1 MMATGFVVDAERGLI
16 LTNRHVANPGPVVA
30 EAVFLNHEEVEVKVI
45 YRDPVHDFGFYQYD
59 PSAVEFM
66 KPTELPLVADHA
78 VVGAEIRVVGNDAG
92 EKLSILSGTLAR
104 LDRDAPRYGREGY
117 NDFNTFYYQ
126 AASAT
131 SGGSSGSPVV
141 DVHGHVVAL
150 NAGGN
155 QLASS
160 SYYLPLDRIVRA
172 LELIRSGQPV
182 SRGTLQTVFV
192 NRPYDELRRLGLR
205 PETEGALR
213 ERFPEATG
221 LLVVDE
227 VVPGGPGHA
236 KLKVGDILLGFAD
249 TYSTG
254 FLGLESLLD
263 ASVGET
269 VELLLER
276 GGKTVRASVE
286 VQDLHS
292 ITPGSYLETGGGI
305 VHPLSYQQARN
316 RGIPVQGLYVAAAG
330 YALTRAGIVRGAV
343 ITELAGEPVD
353 DLADFESR
361 WAALP
366 DGSNVAVRYFD
377 IAHPQAESL
386 AIVNV
391 DRLWFPMNRCKRDDA
406 TGSWPCEMS
415 PAAPASESPAHA
427 VTTFDSELE
436 RPMRDLAHSLVMV
449 EFDVPFRIDGIHAD
463 RFKGSGLV
471 VDAEAGL
478 VVVDRET
485 VPIAMGDVKLVFAAS
500 VEVPGEVI
508 YIHPDHNLAVVGY
521 DPTLLGDT
529 PIRSAQLTPA
539 QLKKGDEVWLVG
551 LGDDHEMVSRKSRV
565 ESVANPALPLTSPPR
580 FREKNLEVVL
590 LEDTP
595 ATVGGVIAD
604 KKGRVHA
611 LWASFSAGSGIPPQ
625 SYFAGIDAERI
636 EEIIAPLREGRRVNW
651 RSLGVEL
658 RPLTLADARSRG
670 LSEPA
675 ARKLER
681 HRRGTRRALSIS
693 RVTIGMPSADIL
705 QVGDLILAVNDQT
718 VTAFDEV
725 ERAAQALSVRVT
737 LLRDGNEL
745 TRDIPTAVLDGKG
758 TDRTLFWAGAV
769 LQAPHLAIAEQG
781 GADPSGVYVAWFW
794 FGSPANRYGLAATRR
809 IVAVDNQPIA
819 DLDEFIAAVW
829 GRPDRSSVRLQTV
842 SLDGQIDV
850 ITLKLDLQFWPTTE
864 LKRNGEGWER
874 STRR

>member
-1 MMATGFVVDAERGLI
+1 MLLTVPLFMMLSCESIPRPPGNDWQQTLERVASAVVVLRVSIPRSFDTENAASTVATGFVVDAKRGLI
-16 LTNRHVANPGPVVA
+16 LTNRHVVNPGPVVA
-30 EAVFLNHEEVEVKVI
+30 EAVFLNHEEVEVKAV

-66 KPTELPLVADHA
+66 KPTVLPLVPDHA
-78 VVGAEIRVVGNDAG
+78 VIGAEIRVVGNDAG

-104 LDRDAPRYGREGY
+104 LDRDAPQYGRDGY

-141 DVHGHVVAL
+141 DVHGHAVAL

-155 QLASS
+155 QMASS
-160 SYYLPLDRIVRA
+160 SYYLPLDRVVRA
-172 LELIRSGQPV
+172 LELIRLDQPV

-192 NRPYDELRRLGLR
+192 KRPYDELRRLGLR
-205 PETEGALR
+205 PATEAALR
-213 ERFPEATG
+213 ERFPESTG

-227 VVPGGPGHA
+227 VVPGGPGHTA
-236 KLKVGDILLGFAD
+236 LEVGDILLGVGDVSSA
-249 TYSTG
+249 G

-276 GGKTVRASVE
+276 GGKTIRATIE
-286 VQDLHS
+286 IQDLHS
-292 ITPGSYLETGGGI
+292 ITPDGYLETGGGI

-316 RGIPVQGLYVAAAG
+316 RGVPVQGLYVATSG
-330 YALTRAGIVRGAV
+330 YALTSAGIARGAV

-353 DLADFESR
+353 DLADFEKR

-366 DGSNVAVRYFD
+366 DGSNVALRYFEL
-377 IAHPQAESL
+377 AHPHAESL
-386 AIVNV
+386 AIVSV
-391 DRLWFPMNRCKRDDA
+391 DRLWFPMNRCRRDDE

-415 PAAPASESPAHA
+415 PAAAASEPPAPA
-427 VTTFDSELE
+427 VTTFDRELE

-485 VPIAMGDVKLVFAAS
+485 VPVAMGDVRLVFAAS
-500 VEVPGEVI
+500 VEVPGEVV
-508 YIHPDHNLAVVGY
+508 YIHPTHNFAVVRY
-521 DPTLLGDT
+521 DPALLGDT
-529 PIRSAQLTPA
+529 PIRSAQLRPT
-539 QLKKGDEVWLVG
+539 QLKSGDEVWLVG
-551 LGDDHEMVSRKSRV
+551 LGDDHEIVSRKSRV
-565 ESVANPALPLTSPPR
+565 ASVANPALPLTSPPR

-590 LEDTP
+590 LDDSP
-595 ATVGGVIAD
+595 STVGGVIAD

-611 LWASFSAGSGIPPQ
+611 LWASFSHGGGLPPQ
-625 SYFAGIDAERI
+625 SYFAGIDAARI
-636 EEIIAPLREGRRVNW
+636 EEIIEPLREGRSVNW

-675 ARKLER
+675 ARELER
-681 HRRGTRRALSIS
+681 HHRGTRRVLSIS
-693 RVTIGMPSADIL
+693 RITTGMPSAEIL
-705 QVGDLILAVNDQT
+705 QVGDLILAVNGQT
-718 VTAFDEV
+718 VTEFDEV
-725 ERAAQALSVRVT
+725 ELATQAPSVRVT
-737 LLRDGNEL
+737 LLRDGKEL
-745 TRDIPTAVLDGKG
+745 TRDVPTTVLGG
-758 TDRTLFWAGAV
+758 TGTNRALFWAGAV

-781 GADPSGVYVAWFW
+781 AADPSGVYVAWFW
-794 FGSPANRYGLAATRR
+794 YGSPANRYGLA
-809 IVAVDNQPIA
+809 
-819 DLDEFIAAVW
+819 
-829 GRPDRSSVRLQTV
+829 
-842 SLDGQIDV
+842 
-850 ITLKLDLQFWPTTE
+850 
-864 LKRNGEGWER
+864 
-874 STRR
+874 